1 MAEMNDDDILAELGV
16 DLTPKKVR
24 ARTPREERIIAGFE
38 DIVRFRE
45 EQGRSP
51 QHGEGRDIFER
62 LYAVRLDRLR
72 SLPES
77 RELLA
82 DLDTYGMLDE
92 AAAESA
98 PAADDLDD
106 TELLAEL
113 GVDVGAAD
121 DITQLRHVRSY
132 QEKRAAEEIAEHTP
146 CEDFDR
152 FKPAFE
158 AVKRDLDSGARE
170 TRTMK
175 AELTL
180 AEIKPGEFFI
190 VGGQLAYI
198 AEDQGEFTTEYGRTD
213 RRLRVIYDNATES
226 NVLARSFQKAL
237 YRDEGARRVS
247 NPMSGPLF
255 DAFSAVADA
264 EAEEEHLPT
273 GTLYVL
279 RSRST
284 HPNVAANRELV
295 HKIGITGGSVE
306 GRIAGAADDPTYLL
320 AGVDV
325 VATYKLYDV
334 NRPRLEALI
343 HRVLSAVRF
352 EVEILDRFGKPVR
365 PREWFMVPLPV
376 IDEIVNRIGD
386 ASIIGMEYD
395 PEVASLRPAE

>member
-1 MAEMNDDDILAELGV
+1 MAEMTDDDILAELGV
-16 DLTPKKVR
+16 DLTPKKIR
-24 ARTPREERIIAGFE
+24 ARSPREERIIAGFE

-45 EQGRSP
+45 EHGRTP

-72 SLPES
+72 SLPEC
-77 RELLA
+77 RGLLSEM
-82 DLDTYGMLDE
+82 DTYGMLDE
-92 AAAESA
+92 AAAKTA
-98 PAADDLDD
+98 PPADGLDD
-106 TELLAEL
+106 SELLAEL
-113 GVDVGAAD
+113 GVDVGAVD

-152 FKPAFE
+152 FKPLFE

-170 TRTMK
+170 TRTRK

-247 NPMSGPLF
+247 NPISGPLF
-255 DAFSAVADA
+255 DAVSAAAGAD
-264 EAEEEHLPT
+264 AEEEHLPT

-284 HPNVAANRELV
+284 HPTVAANRELV

-306 GRIAGAADDPTYLL
+306 ARIAGAADDPTYLL
-320 AGVDV
+320 AGVDI

-352 EVEILDRFGKPVR
+352 EVEIQDRFGKPVH
-365 PREWFMVPLPV
+365 PREWFMVPLPL
-376 IDEIVNRIGD
+376 IDEIVARIGD
-386 ASIIGMEYD
+386 GSLVGMVYD
-395 PEVASLRPAE
+395 RSQAALVKA